1 MGLSKIRAYCSLPDM
16 NKIRNTMETIFSR
29 EISYGAFL
37 AEKGFM
43 TKKLPVYMLKN
54 SEIYE
59 NDVSDTL
66 NLGISTLKFEGL
78 TEIIVK

>member
-37 AEKGFM
+37 ADKVLQQKTSCLHVEK
-43 TKKLPVYMLKN
+43 TSK
-54 SEIYE
+54 SCW
-59 NDVSDTL
+59 
-66 NLGISTLKFEGL
+66 
-78 TEIIVK
+78 

>member
-1 MGLSKIRAYCSLPDM
+1 MGFYKQRAYCSLPDM

-43 TKKLPVYMLKN
+43 TKKLRVYMLEKHL
-54 SEIYE
+54 SR
-59 NDVSDTL
+59 VSKRE
-66 NLGISTLKFEGL
+66 S
-78 TEIIVK
+78 IVF

>member
-37 AEKGFM
+37 AEKGFT
-43 TKKLPVYMLKN
+43 TKKLRVYMLKKH
-54 SEIYE
+54 
-59 NDVSDTL
+59 L
-66 NLGISTLKFEGL
+66 NRVGRKES
-78 TEIIVK
+78 IVF

>member
-37 AEKGFM
+37 AEKGFT
-43 TKKLPVYMLKN
+43 TKKLRVYMLKKH
-54 SEIYE
+54 
-59 NDVSDTL
+59 L
-66 NLGISTLKFEGL
+66 NRVGRKET
-78 TEIIVK
+78 IVF

>member
-37 AEKGFM
+37 ADKGFT
-43 TKKLPVYMLKN
+43 TKKLRVYMLKKH
-54 SEIYE
+54 
-59 NDVSDTL
+59 L
-66 NLGISTLKFEGL
+66 NRVGRKES
-78 TEIIVK
+78 IVF